1 MPTRHNI
8 SQIVTPLAT
17 GRWIAS
23 IDSQLQ
29 VSLQTDA
36 SKISCTLS
44 ICTGP
49 LICGARQAIG
59 MNWETLSLKVSLRAN
74 QPQLISFITNCSA
87 PAYVGLR
94 NMVIP
99 GIGQALTSTVISTRT
114 MTFTAPPELSTIT
127 ETETKTLPPIL
138 SDNND
143 DS

>member
-1 MPTRHNI
+1 
-8 SQIVTPLAT
+8 
-17 GRWIAS
+17 
-23 IDSQLQ
+23 
-29 VSLQTDA
+29 
-36 SKISCTLS
+36 
-44 ICTGP
+44 
-49 LICGARQAIG
+49 